1 MTQIMIRLLLAD
13 DNALCR
19 AGVRA
24 LIDAMP
30 DVDVVSEVSDGA
42 AALRAI
48 EELRPDVALLSLSTP
63 GLDGPEVARRADGEP
78 QATRAI
84 LMNAED
90 DDVRR
95 ARAEGV
101 AGVLLTTAGRAE
113 LEHAVRA
120 VARGKTWFA
129 PDVGR
134 LRAPAGRRSLSP
146 PPAAPVPL
154 TPRLRETLQLLVEGL
169 SSKEIAHRLD
179 LSTRTVEKHRA
190 TLMERLGIR
199 TVAGLVQYAMR
210 AGIAR
215 SAP

>member
-1 MTQIMIRLLLAD
+1 MIRLLLAD

-48 EELRPDVALLSLSTP
+48 EELRPDVALLSLSTL
-63 GLDGPEVARRADGEP
+63 GLDGSEVARRADGQP
-78 QATRAI
+78 QGTRAI

-95 ARAEGV
+95 ARAGGV

-120 VARGKTWFA
+120 VARGKTWYA
-129 PDVGR
+129 PDIGGR
-134 LRAPAGRRSLSP
+134 RAPAGRRSLSP
-146 PPAAPVPL
+146 PAAAPVPL
-154 TPRLRETLQLLVEGL
+154 TPRLQEILQLLVEGL